1 LAEVVV
7 RTKWFWFSL
16 WLVVGF
22 LLDQLSKVWV
32 QQSLS
37 WPHHTSLEQ
46 SHCPCSSLVDK
57 ETILGITT
65 DEVHLI
71 DGWLSF
77 VHAHNTGAAF
87 SMMEGM
93 HYLFLVF
100 TVVAT
105 LVVFDMLRR
114 LPVSATF
121 QGGVLGLL
129 ISGAWGNG
137 LDRLRLGYVVDFV
150 RVYTD
155 KLEWKTWLVETFGTN
170 TYPIFN
176 VADAALLI
184 GVGLFAIQ
192 SFMMD
197 EDEDDDALVTDSSSV
212 DESDLE
218 TEEEVVQSTE
228 ETEVIEP

>member
-16 WLVVGF
+16 WLVVG
-22 LLDQLSKVWV
+22 LVLDQASKAWV
-32 QQSLS
+32 Q
-37 WPHHTSLEQ
+37 HTLAYDRSDEAAG
-46 SHCPCSSLVDK
+46 LVR
-57 ETILGITT
+57 EIP
-65 DEVHLI
+65 VI

-105 LVVFDMLRR
+105 LVVCDMLRR
-114 LPVSATF
+114 LPLSATF

-137 LDRLRLGYVVDFV
+137 IDRVRFGYVIDFV
-150 RVYTD
+150 RVYTE
-155 KLEWKTWLVETFGTN
+155 KPEWREWLVDTFGTN

-192 SFMMD
+192 SFMMND
-197 EDEDDDALVTDSSSV
+197 DDDDDALVTDTSSV
-212 DESDLE
+212 EDSDLE
-218 TEEEVVQSTE
+218 TEEDVVQPTE

>member
-1 LAEVVV
+1 M

-16 WLVVGF
+16 WLVVG
-22 LLDQLSKVWV
+22 LVLDQASKTWV
-32 QQSLS
+32 QNTLAYDRADVAAGLTREI
-37 WPHHTSLEQ
+37 H
-46 SHCPCSSLVDK
+46 
-57 ETILGITT
+57 I
-65 DEVHLI
+65 I

-93 HYLFLVF
+93 HYLFLGF

-114 LPVSATF
+114 LPVSASF

-137 LDRLRLGYVVDFV
+137 LDRVQFGYVIDFV

-155 KLEWKTWLVETFGTN
+155 KPEWKTWLVDTFGTN

-184 GVGLFAIQ
+184 GVGLFAIH

-197 EDEDDDALVTDSSSV
+197 DEEDEDALIGGEEEGE
-212 DESDLE
+212 ESDAH
-218 TEEEVVQSTE
+218 TETE
-228 ETEVIEP
+228 ETEVVEP